1 MILYYI
7 VKLYVKDSDLQ
18 PNDIILYCKI
28 ILYYNYI
35 YIILVNICL
44 ITMLINDC
52 DM

>member
-1 MILYYI
+1 MVLHII
-7 VKLYVKDSDLQ
+7 VKDSDLQ
-18 PNDIILYCKI
+18 PNYIILYCKI

-44 ITMLINDC
+44 ITMLINEC